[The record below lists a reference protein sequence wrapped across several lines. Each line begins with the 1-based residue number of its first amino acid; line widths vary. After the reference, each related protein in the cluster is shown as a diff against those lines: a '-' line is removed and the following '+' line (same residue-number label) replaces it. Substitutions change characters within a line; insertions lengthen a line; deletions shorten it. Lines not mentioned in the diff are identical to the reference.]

1 MLLKEPLT
9 AEETERVSLWRRSG
23 QSRVGEVRS

>member
-9 AEETERVSLWRRSG
+9 AEETEGVSLWRRSG